1 MRGTEFGAQHCQEP
15 VASLTPSCSP
25 SLVVHPSLTSTL
37 CQALR
42 HNMGKAVLS
51 LLFPLLFSLTRLVS
65 ADSAGYDDW
74 SWAGSI
80 AAVGDSFTAGIGA
93 GGLWNT
99 DSAACARYDQSYP
112 AVILRW
118 LGGGRAFQFPAC
130 SGHTSVDIM
139 NQIDSLAGGVNLA
152 LMSAGGNDLCLVC
165 SASDLPPGP
174 CIRRLT

>member
-1 MRGTEFGAQHCQEP
+1 MAK
-15 VASLTPSCSP
+15 A
-25 SLVVHPSLTSTL
+25 
-37 CQALR
+37 AL
-42 HNMGKAVLS
+42 G
-51 LLFPLLFSLTRLVS
+51 LFFHLLFSLAQLAF

-74 SWAGSI
+74 SWASSV

-99 DSAACARYDQSYP
+99 ESRACARYDQSYP

-165 SASDLPPGP
+165 SGSHFPPWTF
-174 CIRRLT
+174 IW